1 VPGFGAI
8 RARRFE
14 ARFGTLG
21 AAWKASP
28 ATLRAS
34 GLSEK
39 LVAALDDKRRRMDLA
54 AEVERIRSS
63 GTTLYAL
70 PNPSYPWRL
79 AEIYSPSMVLYVRG
93 GIIPDD
99 DWVVGMVGTRR
110 CTPYGRQ
117 AAESLAS
124 DLARNGLTIVS
135 GLAVGIDA
143 FAHQA
148 ALDAGGRSIAV
159 LGSGVDQ
166 IYPYQNRKLAER
178 MIERGA
184 LVSEYPLGVPPDRRN
199 FQQRNRIITGLSRGL
214 IMMEAGIKSGA
225 MISAGFAAEQGRDLM
240 VVPGKITDLRSQG
253 TNHLLKQGATLV
265 TSAEDVLQELNIQM
279 VAQK

>member
-1 VPGFGAI
+1 
-8 RARRFE
+8 
-14 ARFGTLG
+14 
-21 AAWKASP
+21 
-28 ATLRAS
+28 
-34 GLSEK
+34 
-39 LVAALDDKRRRMDLA
+39 
-54 AEVERIRSS
+54 
-63 GTTLYAL
+63 
-70 PNPSYPWRL
+70 
-79 AEIYSPSMVLYVRG
+79 MVLYVRG

-240 VVPGKITDLRSQG
+240 VVPGKITDLQSQG

>member
-1 VPGFGAI
+1 
-8 RARRFE
+8 
-14 ARFGTLG
+14 
-21 AAWKASP
+21 
-28 ATLRAS
+28 
-34 GLSEK
+34 
-39 LVAALDDKRRRMDLA
+39 
-54 AEVERIRSS
+54 
-63 GTTLYAL
+63 
-70 PNPSYPWRL
+70 
-79 AEIYSPSMVLYVRG
+79 MVLYVRG